1 MRDYENLILNQLLD
15 RYERSA
21 HFRRPPGESAPARGV
36 FLPFDRRTLP
46 DYWIEDDPAYRRE
59 VNRVA
64 RALADRGLVRILWAP
79 LARDA
84 EIAKVSLNLQRLEDA
99 YRSVRRTPRRDKEAA
114 LRQVAERWLQR
125 WAAASS
131 RDAAGSSTAGA
142 SELAGDPRTWGEAL
156 LRAVLDS
163 LQQHR
168 ALPLDLDLDRP
179 EELDALCRVLDAL
192 ATLAAE
198 VPRRIF
204 GVRVLGDSK
213 ALEGRLGTLLV
224 RAARGFAPGLQD
236 LDDNGAVLESLGL
249 IANPQHLLVAGP
261 LVLRHRGMRLDLAAF
276 PSGLGLPAEVVREA
290 AVEDLKAGAVLTIEN
305 LTSFHEA
312 ADLLSRARPSPSTLL
327 LYLGGYHN
335 RARRR
340 LLVKL
345 WQWVQQSGRP
355 TRFYHWGD
363 LDLGGMQIFYHLAE
377 RTGIPLQ
384 PWLMDRETYV
394 RHLRYG
400 ATFDQSYR
408 RRLQALAERPGGE
421 VFRDLLQEILL
432 QGRRVEQESI
442 RPVLPA

>member
-46 DYWIEDDPAYRRE
+46 DYWAEDDPAYRRE
-59 VNRVA
+59 INRAA
-64 RALADRGLVRILWAP
+64 RALADQDLVRIFWAP
-79 LARDA
+79 LGRDA
-84 EIAKVSLNLQRLEDA
+84 EIAKVGLNLRRLEDA
-99 YRSVRRTPRRDKEAA
+99 YRSARRTPRRDKEAA

-125 WAAASS
+125 WAAVGS
-131 RDAAGSSTAGA
+131 RDATSLSSAGA
-142 SELAGDPRTWGEAL
+142 SELSGDPRVWGQAL
-156 LRAVLDS
+156 LRTVLDA

-168 ALPLDLDLDRP
+168 PLPADLDLERP
-179 EELDALCRVLDAL
+179 DELDALCRVLDAL
-192 ATLAAE
+192 ATLDAE

-204 GVRVLGDSK
+204 SVRVLGDSK

-224 RAARGFAPGLQD
+224 RAARGFAPGVEE
-236 LDDNGAVLESLGL
+236 LDDAGAVLESMGL
-249 IANPQHLLVAGP
+249 ITNPQHVLVAGP
-261 LVLRHRGMRLDLAAF
+261 LVLRHRGVPLDLAAF
-276 PSGLGLPAEVVREA
+276 PSGLGLPVEVVRDAE
-290 AVEDLKAGAVLTIEN
+290 VEELGAGAVLTIEN

-312 ADLLSRARPSPSTLL
+312 ADLLSWAKPSPSTLL

-335 RARRR
+335 RVRRE

-355 TRFYHWGD
+355 IRFYHWGD
-363 LDLGGMQIFYHLAE
+363 VDLGGLQIFHHLAE

-394 RHLRYG
+394 RHLRFG
-400 ATFDQSYR
+400 ATFDQAYR

-421 VFRDLLQEILL
+421 AFRDLLQEMLV

-442 RPVLPA
+442 RPNLPE